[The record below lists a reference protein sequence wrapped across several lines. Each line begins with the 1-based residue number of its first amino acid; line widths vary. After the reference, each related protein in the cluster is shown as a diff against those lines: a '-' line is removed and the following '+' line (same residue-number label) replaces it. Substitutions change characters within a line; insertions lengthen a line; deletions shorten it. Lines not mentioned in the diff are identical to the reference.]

1 MVLALYVTR
10 RSKGLSMR
18 YTIDRF
24 EGNLAVVE
32 LEDKSF
38 VNIPIVALPPEA
50 KEGDIILA
58 VIDDKGT
65 AERRKKIEGMMKD
78 LWAD

>member
-1 MVLALYVTR
+1 M
-10 RSKGLSMR
+10 K

-38 VNIPIVALPPEA
+38 VNIPVQALPLEA
-50 KEGDIILA
+50 KEGDIISVA
-58 VIDDKGT
+58 IDTEGT